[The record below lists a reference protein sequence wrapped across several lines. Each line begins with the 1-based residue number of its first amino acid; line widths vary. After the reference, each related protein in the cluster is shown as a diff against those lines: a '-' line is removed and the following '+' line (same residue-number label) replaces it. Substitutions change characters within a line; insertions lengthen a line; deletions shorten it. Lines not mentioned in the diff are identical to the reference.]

1 MQQKPSGWPTSE
13 GVETIPQVQLVL
25 ENGTWPPSDGVL
37 PSGTAEVGD
46 WSLNRTLTGGGLPGG
61 VRGTSG
67 FSVAE
72 GEASLPQPDSGQVS
86 PWGIPGRRATVNGSC
101 QLVAAHP
108 GIASDVLPLGTFLV
122 DQVAGSST
130 AAELSVSVLEAQT
143 QMGRF
148 NYAWQFDAIQRQFDA
163 ADVLNRVL
171 ADSGLRAHPPASWTS
186 RIGSQVLDA
195 TLQGRVRTDSG
206 TSSMSATTVTAS
218 WGSVSGVGGQTNAGL
233 AWFEASM
240 RSRQGNAFSVLV
252 TIADGGS
259 RIVWGDVAF
268 DIRSDRAVLEI
279 LGTVHAT
286 VQYSA
291 AGDPTK
297 TLLASWN
304 AATKTFTIIDLQAT
318 TGVNKRLGTY
328 DPAVLASMV
337 VSSAPASGVYSST
350 VSDIVPLAIS
360 TPSLGDAPKRMILG
374 VTAFIEPVVIT
385 DGKWVGHRLTEPW
398 EPQTVIEMTDSPL
411 NGVFDANGASAWEVL
426 QDIAKATMGAMWRD
440 ERGRIVYR
448 NRRSLR
454 DSTPVETVLALE
466 SLESVDWVISS
477 ENTADRV
484 ELNYTPTQ
492 VTEDV
497 RGGITI
503 WEATEP
509 VQIHVGETR
518 VLSVDFNGSTDRL
531 MPFIPVWDESLG
543 PIPVK
548 GSRWAAS
555 YNRFGGS
562 TRPPDDALIVSA
574 EVIGPSKAKISIT
587 NTTSSPLWT
596 VDANGNTQLTL
607 RTSVHVEPGEQESV
621 SDGLPESLATTPF
634 SFDAGA
640 WVQSPI
646 VAQEMLAWLR
656 SQTASPNAVVSD
668 VRVVPD
674 LSRQLGDTV
683 IIRDELTA
691 LTSKAIITGV
701 GLNGSHDGYEQRLTF
716 ALLERSFSDLDKWV
730 TANSVATF
738 ADLDAALNA
747 LGITT
752 FQGLEE
758 WLSANLLGS

>member
-1 MQQKPSGWPTSE
+1 MQQKPSGWPTAE
-13 GVETIPQVQLVL
+13 GIETIPQIQLIL
-25 ENGTWPPSDGVL
+25 DNGAWPPSDGVL
-37 PSGTAEVGD
+37 PSGTAEVGL
-46 WSLNRTLTGGGLPGG
+46 WSLSRTLTGGGLPGG

-72 GEASLPQPDSGQVS
+72 GEVSIPQADSNQVS

-101 QLVAAHP
+101 RVVAAHP
-108 GIASDVLPLGTFLV
+108 GVASDVLPLGKFLV
-122 DQVAGSST
+122 DRVSGSST
-130 AAELSVSVLEAQT
+130 AADLSVDVLEAQS

-148 NYAWQFDAIQRQFDA
+148 NYSWQFDAIQRQFDA
-163 ADVLNRVL
+163 ADVLNKVL
-171 ADSGLRAHPPASWTS
+171 ADSGLRAHPPAGWTS
-186 RIGSQVLDA
+186 RIGSSVLDV
-195 TLQGRVRTDSG
+195 TLQGRIRAEPGS
-206 TSSMSATTVTAS
+206 SSMSATTVTPS
-218 WGSVSGVGGQTNAGL
+218 WGTVSGVGGQTNSGL

-240 RSRQGNAFSVLV
+240 RSRQGSAFSVLV

-291 AGDPTK
+291 VGDPTK
-297 TLLASWN
+297 TLLAGWN
-304 AATKTFTIIDLQAT
+304 AATKTFTIIDLQSAS
-318 TGVNKRLGTY
+318 GVNKRLGTY
-328 DPAVLASMV
+328 DPVVLASVV
-337 VSSAPASGVYSST
+337 VSSAPAANGYAST

-360 TPSLGDAPKRMILG
+360 TPSLGDAPKRLILG
-374 VTAFIEPVVIT
+374 ATAFIGSIAIT
-385 DGKWVGHRLTEPW
+385 DGKWVGHQLTEPW

-411 NGVFDANGASAWEVL
+411 NGVFDANGASAWDVL

-454 DSTPVETVLALE
+454 DSTPVETVTALE
-466 SLESVDWVISS
+466 SLESVDWVISA
-477 ENTADRV
+477 ENTADRI
-484 ELNYTPTQ
+484 ELTYTPTQ

-497 RGGITI
+497 RGGITL

-531 MPFIPVWDESLG
+531 MPFLPIWDETLG
-543 PIPVK
+543 PTPVK

-562 TRPPDDALIVSA
+562 TRPPDDALIVSG
-574 EVIGPSKAKISIT
+574 EVIGPSKARISIT

-596 VDANGNTQLTL
+596 VDANGDTQLTL
-607 RTSVHVEPGEQESV
+607 RTSVHVEPGEQETV
-621 SDGLPESLATTPF
+621 SDGLPEASASSPF

-640 WVQSPI
+640 WVQSPA

-656 SQTASPNAVVSD
+656 SQTGSPNAVVSD
-668 VRVVPD
+668 VRVAPD
-674 LSRQLGDTV
+674 LSRQLGDTI
-683 IIRDELTA
+683 IIRDEITE
-691 LTSKAIITGV
+691 LTSKAIVTGV
-701 GLNGSHDGYEQRLTF
+701 SLSGSHEGYEQRLTF
-716 ALLERSFSDLDKWV
+716 ALLERSFADLDKWT
-730 TANSVATF
+730 TANGLATF
-738 ADLDAALNA
+738 ADLDAALSA

-752 FQGLEE
+752 FQGFEE
-758 WLSANLLGS
+758 WLSTNLLSN